1 MKSGL
6 EKLLNTGRD
15 LVENPDQSD
24 LSDPDTPSQPIVG
37 DFSSHDLIHGNVAD
51 PPSFDE
57 PNMQNPPPDDIIIV
71 SPVNTVPRTESENV
85 SRWSFSMNPLS
96 FFQRSENPASGC
108 VANEKELGNAGREI
122 EQTVSVSSPQHT
134 STPNE

>member
-57 PNMQNPPPDDIIIV
+57 PNTQNPPSNDIIIV
-71 SPVNTVPRTESENV
+71 LFNYNCLYELLNKMKRIENKGGKAMKNQTKVNYY
-85 SRWSFSMNPLS
+85 
-96 FFQRSENPASGC
+96 G
-108 VANEKELGNAGREI
+108 
-122 EQTVSVSSPQHT
+122 
-134 STPNE
+134 